1 MQADLVVS
9 AGRARY
15 RGRSLV
21 CASGRGGIGEKSCE
35 GDGITPVGSFAV
47 ERWLCRADRLIF
59 DHGNA
64 IVPRDLWCDDPTDPA
79 YNTACQAP
87 RRGSHERLWRADG
100 LYDLVGVLD
109 YNRAPIVLGKGSAI
123 FLHVWRG
130 PRRHTEGCI
139 AFRRSDLLWIART
152 WTSRSR
158 VRIQP

>member
-21 CASGRGGIGEKSCE
+21 CAIGRGGIGEKSGE
-35 GDGITPVGSFAV
+35 GDGITPVGTFAV
-47 ERWLCRADRLIF
+47 ERWLYRADRLTL
-59 DHGNA
+59 DRGTA
-64 IVPRDLWCDDPTDPA
+64 IGPRDLWCDDPTDPA
-79 YNTACQAP
+79 YNTACHVP
-87 RRGSHERLWRADG
+87 RRGSHERLRRADG

-109 YNRAPIVLGKGSAI
+109 YNRALIVPGRGSAI

-130 PRRHTEGCI
+130 PRRQTEGCI
-139 AFRRSDLLWIART
+139 AFRRLDLLWIART

-158 VRIQP
+158 VRVQS